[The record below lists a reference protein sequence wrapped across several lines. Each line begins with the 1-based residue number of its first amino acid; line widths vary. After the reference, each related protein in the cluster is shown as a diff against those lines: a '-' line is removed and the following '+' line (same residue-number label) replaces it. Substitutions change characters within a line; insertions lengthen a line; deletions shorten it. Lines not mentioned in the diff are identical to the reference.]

1 MDSRQWLSFDSR
13 SNAGLWIRHSMIILF
28 VCRIGAG
35 VSSSN
40 PGEKHKK
47 TPSTESR
54 KRISGNQRVPHKEPH
69 E

>member
-1 MDSRQWLSFDSR
+1 MAFQQWLSFDWR
-13 SNAGLWIRHSMIILF
+13 SNAGLWIRRSMIILF
-28 VCRIGAG
+28 VYRIGAG

-40 PGEKHKK
+40 PGEKRKK